1 MSHIATSEFT
11 NSLIINKILNERYQL
26 DSVEESE
33 YIPITSILFLQS
45 SKNYTK
51 FHLND
56 NRFKL
61 SSNNLKYHEMN
72 LPKEFFFRIHH
83 SFLINILHLSIIK
96 KKGSLLAIMSS
107 GDSIPISF
115 RRKKDILTEINQSII
130 IRNKTLIL

>member
-1 MSHIATSEFT
+1 MSNIAISEFT

-26 DSVEESE
+26 DSVEETE

-51 FHLND
+51 FHLID

-115 RRKKDILTEINQSII
+115 RRKKDILSEINQSII

>member
-1 MSHIATSEFT
+1 MSHIATSELT

-26 DSVEESE
+26 DSVEETE

-51 FHLND
+51 FHLID

-61 SSNNLKYHEMN
+61 SSNNLKYHELN

-107 GDSIPISF
+107 GESIPISF
-115 RRKKDILTEINQSII
+115 RRKKDILSEINQSII

>member
-1 MSHIATSEFT
+1 LSNIAISEFT

-26 DSVEESE
+26 DSVEETE

-51 FHLND
+51 FHLID

-115 RRKKDILTEINQSII
+115 RRKKDILSEINQSII

>member
-26 DSVEESE
+26 DSVDETE

-83 SFLINILHLSIIK
+83 SFLINILHLSMIN